1 MIRYEKTLP
10 GEMIHID
17 KKLGRIEGVGHRITG
32 NRTGQSAPRS
42 RKQGGKGWEYLH
54 LAVDDH
60 SRLAYSEIL
69 PDETRRSCLKFL
81 FNALRF
87 DRDHGVRVLRVM
99 TDNGV
104 SFRSR
109 RYTKALRMLKIKPK
123 RTTPYTQEP
132 TERPNASCRPPC
144 GNGPTPNH
152 TIIHPNGPPHCCLSS
167 TIIIIIGLTSASTED
182 PLSQGS
188 PSITYRDATARARR
202 GIRPCVPS
210 QPNSMATLIAVPCSG
225 KAPAPSGR
233 KDAAGEPRED
243 VRPGRA
249 RRPAGEAG
257 APARQAAG
265 LRDTL
270 IISA

>member
-17 KKLGRIEGVGHRITG
+17 IKKLGRIEGVGHRITG

-42 RKQGGKGWEYLH
+42 RKQGGKGGEYLD

-87 DRDHGVRVLRVM
+87 YRDHGVRVVRVM
-99 TDNGV
+99 TDNTDNGV

-123 RTTPYTQEP
+123 RTTPYPPRTNRKAERFVPTSLREWADAKPSNHSSEP
-132 TERPNASCRPPC
+132 AAALLPFLPNYNHHRPHFGINGRPPISRISV
-144 GNGPTPNH
+144 NN
-152 TIIHPNGPPHCCLSS
+152 LSR
-167 TIIIIIGLTSASTED
+167 
-182 PLSQGS
+182 
-188 PSITYRDATARARR
+188 RD
-202 GIRPCVPS
+202 S
-210 QPNSMATLIAVPCSG
+210 
-225 KAPAPSGR
+225 
-233 KDAAGEPRED
+233 
-243 VRPGRA
+243 
-249 RRPAGEAG
+249 
-257 APARQAAG
+257 
-265 LRDTL
+265 
-270 IISA
+270 